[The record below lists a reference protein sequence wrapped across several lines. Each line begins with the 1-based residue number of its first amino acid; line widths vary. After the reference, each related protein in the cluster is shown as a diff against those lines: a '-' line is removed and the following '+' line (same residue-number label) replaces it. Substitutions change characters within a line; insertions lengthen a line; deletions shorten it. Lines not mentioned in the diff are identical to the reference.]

1 VRERLKKGKELQGLM
16 GKIEEGF
23 SRLEI

>member
-1 VRERLKKGKELQGLM
+1 VRERLKKGKELQGPM